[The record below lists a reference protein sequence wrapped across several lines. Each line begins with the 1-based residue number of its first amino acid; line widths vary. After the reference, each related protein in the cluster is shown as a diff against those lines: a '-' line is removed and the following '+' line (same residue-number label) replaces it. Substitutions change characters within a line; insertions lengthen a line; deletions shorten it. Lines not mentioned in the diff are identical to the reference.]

1 VLSRNLRTSSMR
13 SKRPSANQKAI
24 KKLDENPFKHIEYH
38 NLLVILCRIPYVEK
52 FDKIRPFFEEVFGK
66 ATVETMYITNRAYE
80 THFNIDAIK
89 NVYINFVKEFFDGSD
104 AYLFLLDYLYKELY
118 NVKIHND
125 IKTITGDLLLSQEY
139 VDEIIKSR
147 KPIPSFVNKISY
159 LRSTINI
166 VAASPGGGKSI
177 YLMHEAL
184 YQVIFNAYN
193 VHLFISGDLDESAA
207 MARLLEIKE
216 YYLNAY
222 SNVIA
227 QKNIDIGHALKR
239 LKITVSPYK
248 QITIYDVARITKS
261 ENVDFVMID
270 YDDKFIEDT
279 DEDIMY
285 YTAAKPYE
293 VMDAY
298 KEGKVIIF
306 ASQIKPTSFRSKNYV
321 PIGFLQGSS
330 RKEHM
335 ADSIIAMLPG
345 PNKSTKLVVL
355 KDRHGL
361 MPISQAI
368 MYFRIHNGIITEVEV
383 KEELNSDAKVN
394 GLEDDSSYN
403 FQDDI
408 IPF

>member
-1 VLSRNLRTSSMR
+1 M
-13 SKRPSANQKAI
+13 SKPGNANQKAI
-24 KKLDENPFKHIEYH
+24 KKLDESPFKHIEYH

-80 THFNIDAIK
+80 THFKIDAIK
-89 NVYINFVKEFFDGSD
+89 NVYINFVREFFEGSD
-104 AYLFLLDYLYKELY
+104 AYVFLIDYLYKELY
-118 NVKIHND
+118 NAKLQND
-125 IKTITGDLLLSQEY
+125 IKTITGDLLLSREY

-147 KPIPSFVNKISY
+147 RPLQSFINKISY

-166 VAASPGGGKSI
+166 IAASPGGGKSI

-222 SNVIA
+222 SNLMA
-227 QKNIDIGHALKR
+227 QKNIDIRHALNR
-239 LKITVSPYK
+239 LKVTVSPYK

-270 YDDKFIEDT
+270 YDDKFVEDT
-279 DEDIMY
+279 EEDIMY

-298 KEGKVIIF
+298 KDGKVIIF

-321 PIGFLQGSS
+321 PVGFLQGSS

-335 ADSIIAMLPG
+335 ADTIIAMLPG
-345 PNKSTKLVVL
+345 QNKSTKLVVL

-361 MPISQAI
+361 MPISQTI
-368 MYFRIHNGIITEVEV
+368 MHFKIQNGIITEVNV
-383 KEELNSDAKVN
+383 KEEESNSDTKAN
-394 GLEDDSSYN
+394 GVDKDSGYD
-403 FQDDI
+403 FQDEI

>member
-1 VLSRNLRTSSMR
+1 MPRKPNANKQSINNLE
-13 SKRPSANQKAI
+13 
-24 KKLDENPFKHIEYH
+24 DNPFKHIEYR

-52 FDKIRPFFEEVFGK
+52 FDNIRPFFEQVFGK
-66 ATVETMYITNRAYE
+66 GVVETIYLTNRLYE
-80 THFNIDAIK
+80 SHTQIESLK
-89 NVYINFVKEFFDGSD
+89 NVYINFVKDFFLGVDSFE
-104 AYLFLLDYLYKELY
+104 YLIDYLYKELY
-118 NVKIHND
+118 SVKLHND
-125 IKTITGDLLLSQEY
+125 IKTLTGDLLLSNEY
-139 VDEIIKSR
+139 VEGIVKSR
-147 KPIPSFVNKISY
+147 KPMQSFVNKIAY

-184 YQVIFNAYN
+184 YQAIFNAYN

-222 SNVIA
+222 SKIIA
-227 QKNIDIGHALKR
+227 QKNIDIRHALQR
-239 LKITVSPYK
+239 IKITVSPYK
-248 QITIYDVARITKS
+248 QITIYDVARMTKN
-261 ENVDFVMID
+261 ENVDYVMID
-270 YDDKFIEDT
+270 YDDKFVDDT
-279 DEDIMY
+279 NEDIMY

-293 VMDAY
+293 VMDSY
-298 KEGKVIIF
+298 KDGKVIIF
-306 ASQIKPTSFRSKNYV
+306 ASQIKPTSFRSKNYTPV
-321 PIGFLQGSS
+321 GFLQGSS

-345 PNKSTKLVVL
+345 PNKTTKIVIL

-368 MYFRIHNGIITEVEV
+368 MHFKIKNGIITEVEV
-383 KEELNSDAKVN
+383 KEELSSDARAN
-394 GLEDDSSYN
+394 GFEDSSGYDV
-403 FQDDI
+403 QDEV

>member
-1 VLSRNLRTSSMR
+1 MPKGIN
-13 SKRPSANQKAI
+13 ANRKAL
-24 KKLDENPFKHIEYH
+24 KTLDESPFKHIEYH

-80 THFNIDAIK
+80 THFKIDAIK
-89 NVYINFVKEFFDGSD
+89 NVYINFVREFFEGSE
-104 AYLFLLDYLYKELY
+104 AYVFLIDYLYKELY
-118 NVKIHND
+118 NTKIQND
-125 IKTITGDLLLSQEY
+125 IKTLTGDLLLSREY

-147 KPIPSFVNKISY
+147 RPLLSFVNKISY

-222 SNVIA
+222 SKLIA
-227 QKNIDIGHALKR
+227 QKNIDIRHALSR
-239 LKITVSPYK
+239 LKVTVSPYK

-270 YDDKFIEDT
+270 YDDKFVDDT
-279 DEDIMY
+279 DEKIMY

-298 KEGKVIIF
+298 KDGKVIIF
-306 ASQIKPTSFRSKNYV
+306 ASQIKPTSFKSRDYTPV
-321 PIGFLQGSS
+321 GFLQGSS

-345 PNKSTKLVVL
+345 PNKTTKILVL

-368 MYFRIHNGIITEVEV
+368 MHFRIKNGIITEVEV
-383 KEELNSDAKVN
+383 KEERNSDAKAN
-394 GLEDDSSYN
+394 GFEDGSDYD
-403 FQDDI
+403 FQDEI

>member
-1 VLSRNLRTSSMR
+1 M
-13 SKRPSANQKAI
+13 
-24 KKLDENPFKHIEYH
+24 
-38 NLLVILCRIPYVEK
+38 
-52 FDKIRPFFEEVFGK
+52 
-66 ATVETMYITNRAYE
+66 
-80 THFNIDAIK
+80 
-89 NVYINFVKEFFDGSD
+89 
-104 AYLFLLDYLYKELY
+104 
-118 NVKIHND
+118 
-125 IKTITGDLLLSQEY
+125 
-139 VDEIIKSR
+139 
-147 KPIPSFVNKISY
+147 PSFVNKISY

-216 YYLNAY
+216 YYMNAY
-222 SNVIA
+222 SKLIA
-227 QKNIDIGHALKR
+227 QKNIDIRHALNR
-239 LKITVSPYK
+239 LKVTVSPYK
-248 QITIYDVARITKS
+248 QITIYDVARIVKS
-261 ENVDFVMID
+261 ENVDYVMID
-270 YDDKFIEDT
+270 YDDKFVEDT
-279 DEDIMY
+279 DENIMY

-298 KEGKVIIF
+298 KDGKVIIF
-306 ASQIKPTSFRSKNYV
+306 ASQIKPASFKSKNYT

-345 PNKSTKLVVL
+345 PNKTTKIVVL

-368 MYFRIHNGIITEVEV
+368 MHFRIQNGIITEVEV
-383 KEELNSDAKVN
+383 KEELNSNAKAN
-394 GLEDDSSYN
+394 ASEDNSEYD
-403 FQDDI
+403 FQDEV

>member
-1 VLSRNLRTSSMR
+1 M
-13 SKRPSANQKAI
+13 SKKGNANQKAL
-24 KKLDENPFKHIEYH
+24 KKLDESPFKHIEYH

-80 THFNIDAIK
+80 THFKIDAIK
-89 NVYINFVKEFFDGSD
+89 NVYINFIRDFFEDSD
-104 AYLFLLDYLYKELY
+104 AYVFLIDYLYKELY
-118 NVKIHND
+118 NAKLQND
-125 IKTITGDLLLSQEY
+125 IKTLTGDLLLSREY
-139 VDEIIKSR
+139 VEEIIKSR
-147 KPIPSFVNKISY
+147 RPLQSFINKISY

-166 VAASPGGGKSI
+166 IAASPGGGKSI

-222 SNVIA
+222 SNLIA
-227 QKNIDIGHALKR
+227 QKNIDIRHALNR
-239 LKITVSPYK
+239 LKVTVSPYK

-270 YDDKFIEDT
+270 YDDKFVDDT

-298 KEGKVIIF
+298 KDGKVIIF
-306 ASQIKPTSFRSKNYV
+306 ASQIKPTSFKSKNYT

-335 ADSIIAMLPG
+335 ADTIIAMLPG
-345 PNKSTKLVVL
+345 QNKSTKLVVL

-361 MPISQAI
+361 MPISQTI
-368 MYFRIHNGIITEVEV
+368 MHFKIQNGIITEVNV
-383 KEELNSDAKVN
+383 K
-394 GLEDDSSYN
+394 EDDSNSDTKANGVEKDSGYD
-403 FQDDI
+403 FQEEI

>member
-1 VLSRNLRTSSMR
+1 MPRNSN
-13 SKRPSANQKAI
+13 ANKQSI
-24 KKLDENPFKHIEYH
+24 KNLENNPFKHIEYR

-52 FDKIRPFFEEVFGK
+52 FDKIRPFFEQVFGK
-66 ATVETMYITNRAYE
+66 GVVETIYLTNRLYE
-80 THFNIDAIK
+80 SHTKIESIK
-89 NVYINFVKEFFDGSD
+89 NVYINFVKDFFVGTDSFE
-104 AYLFLLDYLYKELY
+104 YLIDYLYNELY
-118 NVKIHND
+118 SVKLHND
-125 IKTITGDLLLSQEY
+125 IKTLTGDLLLSSEY
-139 VDEIIKSR
+139 VEEIVKSR
-147 KPIPSFVNKISY
+147 KPMPSFVNKIAY

-184 YQVIFNAYN
+184 YQAIFNAYN

-222 SNVIA
+222 SSIIA
-227 QKNIDIGHALKR
+227 QKNIDIRRALQR
-239 LKITVSPYK
+239 IKITVSPYK
-248 QITIYDVARITKS
+248 QITIYDVARMTKN
-261 ENVDFVMID
+261 ENVDYVMID
-270 YDDKFIEDT
+270 YDDKFVEDT
-279 DEDIMY
+279 DENIMY

-298 KEGKVIIF
+298 KDGKVIIF
-306 ASQIKPTSFRSKNYV
+306 ASQIKPTSFKSKNYT

-345 PNKSTKLVVL
+345 PNKTTKIIVL

-368 MYFRIHNGIITEVEV
+368 MHFRIQNGIITEVEV
-383 KEELNSDAKVN
+383 KEEHNSNAKAN
-394 GLEDDSSYN
+394 GSDDHSECDFEDEV
-403 FQDDI
+403 

>member
-1 VLSRNLRTSSMR
+1 M
-13 SKRPSANQKAI
+13 SKKGNANQKAL
-24 KKLDENPFKHIEYH
+24 KKLDESPFKHIEYH

-80 THFNIDAIK
+80 THFKIDAIK
-89 NVYINFVKEFFDGSD
+89 NVYINFVREFFEGSD
-104 AYLFLLDYLYKELY
+104 TYVFLIDYLYKELY
-118 NVKIHND
+118 NAKLQND
-125 IKTITGDLLLSQEY
+125 IKTLTGDLLLSREY
-139 VDEIIKSR
+139 VEEIIKSR
-147 KPIPSFVNKISY
+147 RPLQSFINKISY

-166 VAASPGGGKSI
+166 IAASPGGGKSI

-222 SNVIA
+222 SNLIA
-227 QKNIDIGHALKR
+227 QKNIDISHALNR
-239 LKITVSPYK
+239 LKVTVSPYK

-270 YDDKFIEDT
+270 YDDKFVDDT

-298 KEGKVIIF
+298 KDGKVIIF

-321 PIGFLQGSS
+321 PVGFLQGSS

-361 MPISQAI
+361 MPISQTI
-368 MYFRIHNGIITEVEV
+368 MHFRIKNGIMMEVEV
-383 KEELNSDAKVN
+383 KEEINSESKAN
-394 GLEDDSSYN
+394 GFEGNIDYDS
-403 FQDDI
+403 QDET

>member
-1 VLSRNLRTSSMR
+1 MP
-13 SKRPSANQKAI
+13 KRGNANQKAL

-52 FDKIRPFFEEVFGK
+52 FDKIRPFFEEVFGN

-80 THFNIDAIK
+80 THFKIDAIK
-89 NVYINFVKEFFDGSD
+89 NVYINFVREFFEGSD
-104 AYLFLLDYLYKELY
+104 AYVFLIDYLYKELY
-118 NVKIHND
+118 NAKLQND
-125 IKTITGDLLLSQEY
+125 IKTLTGDLLLSREY
-139 VDEIIKSR
+139 VEEIIKSR
-147 KPIPSFVNKISY
+147 RPLQSFINKISY

-166 VAASPGGGKSI
+166 IAASPGGGKSI

-222 SNVIA
+222 SNLIA
-227 QKNIDIGHALKR
+227 QKNIDIRHALNR
-239 LKITVSPYK
+239 LKVTVSPYK

-270 YDDKFIEDT
+270 YDDKFVDDT
-279 DEDIMY
+279 DEKIMY

-298 KEGKVIIF
+298 KDGKIIIF
-306 ASQIKPTSFRSKNYV
+306 ASQIKPTSFKSRDYTPV
-321 PIGFLQGSS
+321 GFLQGSS

-335 ADSIIAMLPG
+335 ADTIIAMLPG
-345 PNKSTKLVVL
+345 QNKSTKIVVL

-361 MPISQAI
+361 MPISQTI
-368 MYFRIHNGIITEVEV
+368 MHFKIQNGIITEVNV
-383 KEELNSDAKVN
+383 KEEESNSDTKAN
-394 GLEDDSSYN
+394 GAEKDSGYD
-403 FQDDI
+403 FQDEI

>member
-1 VLSRNLRTSSMR
+1 MPRNSN
-13 SKRPSANQKAI
+13 ANKQSI
-24 KKLDENPFKHIEYH
+24 KNLENNPFKHIEYH

-80 THFNIDAIK
+80 THFKIDAIK
-89 NVYINFVKEFFDGSD
+89 NVYINFVREFFEGSD
-104 AYLFLLDYLYKELY
+104 AYVFLIDYLYKELY
-118 NVKIHND
+118 NAKLQND
-125 IKTITGDLLLSQEY
+125 IKTLTGDLLLSREY

-147 KPIPSFVNKISY
+147 RPLQSFINKISY

-166 VAASPGGGKSI
+166 IAASPGGGKSI

-222 SNVIA
+222 SNLIA
-227 QKNIDIGHALKR
+227 QKNIDIRHALNR
-239 LKITVSPYK
+239 LKVTVSPYK

-270 YDDKFIEDT
+270 YDDKFVDDT

-298 KEGKVIIF
+298 KDGKVIIF
-306 ASQIKPTSFRSKNYV
+306 ASQIKPTSFKSKNYT

-335 ADSIIAMLPG
+335 ADTIIAMLPG
-345 PNKSTKLVVL
+345 QNKSTKLVVL

-361 MPISQAI
+361 MPISQTI
-368 MYFRIHNGIITEVEV
+368 MHFKIQNGIITEVNV
-383 KEELNSDAKVN
+383 KEDESNSDTKAN
-394 GLEDDSSYN
+394 GVEKDSGYD
-403 FQDDI
+403 FQDEI

>member
-1 VLSRNLRTSSMR
+1 MR
-13 SKRPSANQKAI
+13 GKANQKAL

-89 NVYINFVKEFFDGSD
+89 NVYINFVREFFDGSD
-104 AYLFLLDYLYKELY
+104 AYVFLIDYLYKELY
-118 NVKIHND
+118 NTKIHSD
-125 IKTITGDLLLSQEY
+125 IKTLTGDLLLSQEY

-147 KPIPSFVNKISY
+147 RPIPSFVNKISY

-193 VHLFISGDLDESAA
+193 VHLFISGDLDESAT

-222 SNVIA
+222 SNIIA
-227 QKNIDIGHALKR
+227 QKNIDIRHALKR
-239 LKITVSPYK
+239 LKVTVSPYK

-270 YDDKFIEDT
+270 YDDKFIDDT

-306 ASQIKPTSFRSKNYV
+306 ASQIKPGSFRSKNYV

-335 ADSIIAMLPG
+335 ADSIIAMLLG

-383 KEELNSDAKVN
+383 KEELKSNAKAN
-394 GLEDDSSYN
+394 GLEDDNDYN
-403 FQDDI
+403 FQDDV

>member
-1 VLSRNLRTSSMR
+1 MPRKPNANKQSIKNLE
-13 SKRPSANQKAI
+13 
-24 KKLDENPFKHIEYH
+24 DNPFKHIEYR

-52 FDKIRPFFEEVFGK
+52 FDKIRPFFEQVFGK
-66 ATVETMYITNRAYE
+66 GVVETIYLANRLYE
-80 THFNIDAIK
+80 SHTGIEAIK
-89 NVYINFVKEFFDGSD
+89 NVYINFVKDFFIGTDSFE
-104 AYLFLLDYLYKELY
+104 YLIDYLYEELY
-118 NVKIHND
+118 SVKLHND
-125 IKTITGDLLLSQEY
+125 IKTLSGDLLLSSEY
-139 VDEIIKSR
+139 VEEIVKSR
-147 KPIPSFVNKISY
+147 KPMLSFVNKISY

-184 YQVIFNAYN
+184 YQAIFNAYN

-222 SNVIA
+222 SNMIA
-227 QKNIDIGHALKR
+227 QKNIDIRRALQR
-239 LKITVSPYK
+239 VKITVSPYK
-248 QITIYDVARITKS
+248 QITIYDVARMTKND
-261 ENVDFVMID
+261 NVDFVMID
-270 YDDKFIEDT
+270 YDDKFVDDT

-298 KEGKVIIF
+298 KDGKVIIF
-306 ASQIKPTSFRSKNYV
+306 ASQIKPNSFRSKNYV
-321 PIGFLQGSS
+321 PVGFLQGSS

-345 PNKSTKLVVL
+345 PNKTTKIVVL

-368 MYFRIHNGIITEVEV
+368 MHFRIQNGIITEVEV
-383 KEELNSDAKVN
+383 KEELNSNAKAN
-394 GLEDDSSYN
+394 GFDDNSEYE
-403 FQDDI
+403 FQDEI